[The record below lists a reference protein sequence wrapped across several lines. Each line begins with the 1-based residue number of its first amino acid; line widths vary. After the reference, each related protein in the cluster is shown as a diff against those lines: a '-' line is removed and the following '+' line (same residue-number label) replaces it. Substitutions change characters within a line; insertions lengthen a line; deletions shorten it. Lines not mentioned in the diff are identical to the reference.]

1 MLIGCLY
8 ILIYIFSGGET
19 MKNSLSLVSISIL
32 GLIVAVSTFDIKAQ
46 DSSKSSALI
55 EEVITTARKKEENQQ
70 VVPISIS
77 TVSSEQ
83 IEVLKIRDLTEI
95 ASIPNVSLD
104 EVGTANHVPNFQIR
118 GLGHNSSI
126 ASIESPVA
134 MINDGVYIGNGIV
147 TDGFD
152 IDSIQVL
159 RGPQGTVMGKNSIGG
174 AVLVNSKNPGD
185 EWESKL
191 RLAYDGFGSPGGMS
205 SYVQFAT
212 GGPISDNLKV
222 RGVVHIN
229 DNDGWH
235 KNMFN
240 NSNHGA
246 IESTMFR
253 GTVVYEPSET
263 MNINI
268 KYTSQETDG
277 DGPSAQCFQLFEGG
291 PSCLGMDRDRNSFDL
306 SIDEPGF
313 LKDNS
318 DSLVVKVEK
327 DVAFGDGLITYIYG
341 DSEYTAD
348 SIGDIDGTMAFIFH
362 APNKIKDALSSHE
375 LRFNGSF
382 ENFDL
387 LAGYSIND
395 RDLIFHEMRILPS
408 TLPSGSEWNGG
419 GDLTAETSA
428 FFITAEIPLSEK
440 LTLDV
445 GVRKTDEDKSVSIA
459 SLSAGVAFL
468 AQGAPSNVYLLMG
481 RDPSVIQSPNQASC
495 QIFSGGCIRDFV
507 DNDSWSSTSPRIGL
521 TYIDDNDTTYY
532 GYRAIAYRSGGYNMR
547 NTAIL
552 VLTPEKGPGPF
563 DQEEVTTTEFGI
575 KKSLGTKGRVNFAYF
590 SSELTDM
597 QRTLN
602 EAGPAGPVQY
612 IKNTGDASMS
622 GLELDMVYM
631 IQDDLV
637 LNLNVG
643 TLNAKYDDV
652 VYDISGDG
660 VIDYKEYELEL
671 PRAADLTYSIG
682 LSKDF
687 NVGNWSANS
696 RVSYSYRDPVA
707 YDDGNLGIIDE
718 QKILDLGVDFYSPS
732 ENMSIG
738 VYGKNM
744 NESVKHGN
752 ISPVSWGSFAPV
764 MIGKVVGVELVYDF

>member
-1 MLIGCLY
+1 
-8 ILIYIFSGGET
+8 
-19 MKNSLSLVSISIL
+19 MKNSLSLLSLSFL
-32 GLIVAVSTFDIKAQ
+32 GLVVAFSTFDLKAQ

-174 AVLVNSKNPGD
+174 AVLVNSKNPGN

-205 SYVQFAT
+205 SYVQYAT

-327 DVAFGDGLITYIYG
+327 DVAFGNGLITYIYG

-521 TYIDDNDTTYY
+521 TYIDNNDTTYY
-532 GYRAIAYRSGGYNMR
+532 GYRAVAYRSGGYNMR

-590 SSELTDM
+590 SSDLTDM

-622 GLELDMVYM
+622 GLELDMIYM

-687 NVGNWSANS
+687 NVGSWSANS

>member
-1 MLIGCLY
+1 
-8 ILIYIFSGGET
+8 
-19 MKNSLSLVSISIL
+19 MKNSLSLLSISIL

-77 TVSSEQ
+77 TVSSDQ

>member
-1 MLIGCLY
+1 MCAGINNN
-8 ILIYIFSGGET
+8 ISGGKS
-19 MKNSLSLVSISIL
+19 MNKLLNVLSISFL
-32 GLIVAVSTFDIKAQ
+32 GLIISFSAFDIKAQ
-46 DSSKSSALI
+46 DSNKSSALI

-174 AVLVNSKNPGD
+174 AVLVNSKNPGE

-205 SYVQFAT
+205 SYVQYAT

-327 DVAFGDGLITYIYG
+327 DVAFGNGLITYIYG

-521 TYIDDNDTTYY
+521 TYIDNNDTTYY
-532 GYRAIAYRSGGYNMR
+532 GYRAVAYRSGGYNMR

-590 SSELTDM
+590 SSDLTDM

-622 GLELDMVYM
+622 GLELDMIYM

-687 NVGNWSANS
+687 NVGSWSANS

>member
-1 MLIGCLY
+1 
-8 ILIYIFSGGET
+8 

-291 PSCLGMDRDRNSFDL
+291 PSCLGMDRDRNSFEL

>member
-1 MLIGCLY
+1 
-8 ILIYIFSGGET
+8 
-19 MKNSLSLVSISIL
+19 
-32 GLIVAVSTFDIKAQ
+32 
-46 DSSKSSALI
+46 
-55 EEVITTARKKEENQQ
+55 
-70 VVPISIS
+70 
-77 TVSSEQ
+77 
-83 IEVLKIRDLTEI
+83 
-95 ASIPNVSLD
+95 
-104 EVGTANHVPNFQIR
+104 
-118 GLGHNSSI
+118 
-126 ASIESPVA
+126 

-174 AVLVNSKNPGD
+174 AVLVNSKNPGE

-205 SYVQFAT
+205 SYVQYAT

-263 MNINI
+263 MNVNI

-327 DVAFGDGLITYIYG
+327 DVAFGNGLITYIYG

-521 TYIDDNDTTYY
+521 TYIDNNDTTYY
-532 GYRAIAYRSGGYNMR
+532 GYRAVAYRSGGYNMR

-590 SSELTDM
+590 SSDLTDM

-622 GLELDMVYM
+622 GLELDMIYM

-687 NVGNWSANS
+687 NVGSWSANS

>member
-1 MLIGCLY
+1 
-8 ILIYIFSGGET
+8 
-19 MKNSLSLVSISIL
+19 MKNSLSLLSISIL

-532 GYRAIAYRSGGYNMR
+532 GYRAVAYRSGGYNMR

-590 SSELTDM
+590 SSDLTDM

-687 NVGNWSANS
+687 NVGSWSANS

>member
-1 MLIGCLY
+1 
-8 ILIYIFSGGET
+8 
-19 MKNSLSLVSISIL
+19 
-32 GLIVAVSTFDIKAQ
+32 
-46 DSSKSSALI
+46 
-55 EEVITTARKKEENQQ
+55 
-70 VVPISIS
+70 
-77 TVSSEQ
+77 
-83 IEVLKIRDLTEI
+83 
-95 ASIPNVSLD
+95 
-104 EVGTANHVPNFQIR
+104 
-118 GLGHNSSI
+118 
-126 ASIESPVA
+126 
-134 MINDGVYIGNGIV
+134 
-147 TDGFD
+147 
-152 IDSIQVL
+152 
-159 RGPQGTVMGKNSIGG
+159 MGKNSIGG
-174 AVLVNSKNPGD
+174 AVLVNSKNPGE

-205 SYVQFAT
+205 SYVQYAT

-263 MNINI
+263 MNVNI

-327 DVAFGDGLITYIYG
+327 DVAFGNGLITYIYG

-521 TYIDDNDTTYY
+521 TYIDNNDTTYY
-532 GYRAIAYRSGGYNMR
+532 GYRAVAYRSGGYNMR

-590 SSELTDM
+590 SSDLTDM
-597 QRTLN
+597 KRTLN

-622 GLELDMVYM
+622 GLELDMIYM

-687 NVGNWSANS
+687 NVGSWSANS

>member
-1 MLIGCLY
+1 
-8 ILIYIFSGGET
+8 
-19 MKNSLSLVSISIL
+19 MKNSLSLLSLSFL
-32 GLIVAVSTFDIKAQ
+32 GLVVAFSTFDLKAQ

-174 AVLVNSKNPGD
+174 AVLVNSKNPGN

-205 SYVQFAT
+205 SYVQYAT

-263 MNINI
+263 MNVNI

-327 DVAFGDGLITYIYG
+327 DVAFGNGLITYIYG

-521 TYIDDNDTTYY
+521 TYIDNNDTTYY
-532 GYRAIAYRSGGYNMR
+532 GYRAVAYRSGGYNMR

-590 SSELTDM
+590 SSDLTDM

-622 GLELDMVYM
+622 GLELDMIYM

-687 NVGNWSANS
+687 NVGSWSANS

>member
-1 MLIGCLY
+1 MFIY
-8 ILIYIFSGGET
+8 SHIYIFSGGKT

-268 KYTSQETDG
+268 KYVSQETDG

-590 SSELTDM
+590 SSDLTDM

-687 NVGNWSANS
+687 NVGSWSANS

>member
-1 MLIGCLY
+1 
-8 ILIYIFSGGET
+8 
-19 MKNSLSLVSISIL
+19 MKNSLSLLSISIL

-205 SYVQFAT
+205 SYVQYAT

-306 SIDEPGF
+306 SIDESGF

-532 GYRAIAYRSGGYNMR
+532 GYRAVAYRSGGYNMR

-590 SSELTDM
+590 SSDLTDM

-687 NVGNWSANS
+687 NVGSWSANS

>member
-1 MLIGCLY
+1 
-8 ILIYIFSGGET
+8 
-19 MKNSLSLVSISIL
+19 
-32 GLIVAVSTFDIKAQ
+32 
-46 DSSKSSALI
+46 
-55 EEVITTARKKEENQQ
+55 
-70 VVPISIS
+70 
-77 TVSSEQ
+77 
-83 IEVLKIRDLTEI
+83 
-95 ASIPNVSLD
+95 
-104 EVGTANHVPNFQIR
+104 
-118 GLGHNSSI
+118 
-126 ASIESPVA
+126 
-134 MINDGVYIGNGIV
+134 
-147 TDGFD
+147 
-152 IDSIQVL
+152 
-159 RGPQGTVMGKNSIGG
+159 MGKNSIGG
-174 AVLVNSKNPGD
+174 AVLVNSKNPGE

-205 SYVQFAT
+205 SYVQYAT

-263 MNINI
+263 MNVNI

-327 DVAFGDGLITYIYG
+327 DVAFGNGLITYIYG

-521 TYIDDNDTTYY
+521 TYIDNNDTTYY
-532 GYRAIAYRSGGYNMR
+532 GYRAVAYRSGGYNMR

-590 SSELTDM
+590 SSDLTDM

-622 GLELDMVYM
+622 GLELDMIYM

-687 NVGNWSANS
+687 NVGSWSANS

>member
-1 MLIGCLY
+1 
-8 ILIYIFSGGET
+8 

-77 TVSSEQ
+77 TVSSDQ

-687 NVGNWSANS
+687 NVGSWSANS

>member
-1 MLIGCLY
+1 
-8 ILIYIFSGGET
+8 

-268 KYTSQETDG
+268 KYVSQETDG

-552 VLTPEKGPGPF
+552 VLTPQKGPGPF

-575 KKSLGTKGRVNFAYF
+575 KKSLGTKGRVNVAYF

-637 LNLNVG
+637 LNLNIG

-687 NVGNWSANS
+687 NVGSWSANS

>member
-1 MLIGCLY
+1 
-8 ILIYIFSGGET
+8 
-19 MKNSLSLVSISIL
+19 MKNSLSLLSISIL

-174 AVLVNSKNPGD
+174 AVLVNSKNPGE

-205 SYVQFAT
+205 SYVQYAT

-327 DVAFGDGLITYIYG
+327 DVAFGNGLITYIYG

-521 TYIDDNDTTYY
+521 TYIDNNDTTYY
-532 GYRAIAYRSGGYNMR
+532 GYRAVAYRSGGYNMR

-590 SSELTDM
+590 SSDLTDM

-687 NVGNWSANS
+687 NVGSWSANS

>member
-1 MLIGCLY
+1 
-8 ILIYIFSGGET
+8 
-19 MKNSLSLVSISIL
+19 MKNSLSLLSMSIL

-77 TVSSEQ
+77 TVSSDQ

-205 SYVQFAT
+205 SYVQYAT

-327 DVAFGDGLITYIYG
+327 DVAFGNGLITYIYG

-532 GYRAIAYRSGGYNMR
+532 GYRAVAYRSGGYNMR

-590 SSELTDM
+590 SSDLTDM

-622 GLELDMVYM
+622 GLELDMIYM

-687 NVGNWSANS
+687 NVGSWSANS

>member
-1 MLIGCLY
+1 
-8 ILIYIFSGGET
+8 

-77 TVSSEQ
+77 TVSSDQ

-205 SYVQFAT
+205 SYVQYAT

-532 GYRAIAYRSGGYNMR
+532 GYRAVAYRSGGYNMR

-590 SSELTDM
+590 SSDLTDM

>member
-8 ILIYIFSGGET
+8 IHIYIFSGGKT

>member
-1 MLIGCLY
+1 
-8 ILIYIFSGGET
+8 
-19 MKNSLSLVSISIL
+19 MKNSLSLLSISIL

-77 TVSSEQ
+77 TVSSDQ

-205 SYVQFAT
+205 SYVQYAT

-468 AQGAPSNVYLLMG
+468 AQGAP
-481 RDPSVIQSPNQASC
+481 
-495 QIFSGGCIRDFV
+495 
-507 DNDSWSSTSPRIGL
+507 
-521 TYIDDNDTTYY
+521 
-532 GYRAIAYRSGGYNMR
+532 
-547 NTAIL
+547 
-552 VLTPEKGPGPF
+552 K
-563 DQEEVTTTEFGI
+563 
-575 KKSLGTKGRVNFAYF
+575 
-590 SSELTDM
+590 
-597 QRTLN
+597 
-602 EAGPAGPVQY
+602 
-612 IKNTGDASMS
+612 
-622 GLELDMVYM
+622 
-631 IQDDLV
+631 
-637 LNLNVG
+637 
-643 TLNAKYDDV
+643 
-652 VYDISGDG
+652 
-660 VIDYKEYELEL
+660 
-671 PRAADLTYSIG
+671 
-682 LSKDF
+682 
-687 NVGNWSANS
+687 
-696 RVSYSYRDPVA
+696 
-707 YDDGNLGIIDE
+707 
-718 QKILDLGVDFYSPS
+718 
-732 ENMSIG
+732 
-738 VYGKNM
+738 
-744 NESVKHGN
+744 
-752 ISPVSWGSFAPV
+752 
-764 MIGKVVGVELVYDF
+764 

>member
-1 MLIGCLY
+1 MNKLLNV
-8 ILIYIFSGGET
+8 L
-19 MKNSLSLVSISIL
+19 SISFF
-32 GLIVAVSTFDIKAQ
+32 GLIVAVSAFDIRAQ

-590 SSELTDM
+590 SSDLTDM

-622 GLELDMVYM
+622 GLELDMIYM

>member
-1 MLIGCLY
+1 MFIY
-8 ILIYIFSGGET
+8 SHIYIFSGGET

-268 KYTSQETDG
+268 KYVSQETDG

-590 SSELTDM
+590 SSDLTDM

-687 NVGNWSANS
+687 NVGSWSANS

>member
-1 MLIGCLY
+1 MNKLLNVLSIS
-8 ILIYIFSGGET
+8 F
-19 MKNSLSLVSISIL
+19 LSLIVLIST
-32 GLIVAVSTFDIKAQ
+32 VDIKAQ

-77 TVSSEQ
+77 TVSSKQ

-212 GGPISDNLKV
+212 GGPITDKLKV

-229 DNDGWH
+229 DNEGWH

-240 NSNHGA
+240 DSNHGA

-263 MNINI
+263 VNINI

-277 DGPSAQCFQLFEGG
+277 DGPSSQCFQLFEGG

-341 DSEYTAD
+341 DSEYTGD

-382 ENFDL
+382 KNFNL

-408 TLPSGSEWNGG
+408 TLPTGSEWNGG

-445 GVRKTDEDKSVSIA
+445 GVRKTDEDKSVSVA

-481 RDPSVIQSPNQASC
+481 RDPSVIKSPNQASC

-532 GYRAIAYRSGGYNMR
+532 GYRAVAYRSGGYNMR

-552 VLTPEKGPGPF
+552 VLTPQKGPGPF

-575 KKSLGTKGRVNFAYF
+575 KKSLGTKGRVNVAYF

-637 LNLNVG
+637 LNLNIG

-660 VIDYKEYELEL
+660 VIDYKEYGLEL

-687 NVGNWSANS
+687 SVGSWSANS

-707 YDDGNLGIIDE
+707 YDDGNLGIINE

-732 ENMSIG
+732 ENMSVG

-764 MIGKVVGVELVYDF
+764 MIGKVIGVELVYDF

>member
-1 MLIGCLY
+1 LLIGCLY
-8 ILIYIFSGGET
+8 IRIYKFSGGKT
-19 MKNSLSLVSISIL
+19 MKNSLSLLSISIL

-174 AVLVNSKNPGD
+174 AVLVNSKNPGE

-205 SYVQFAT
+205 SYVQYAT

-263 MNINI
+263 MNVNI

-327 DVAFGDGLITYIYG
+327 DVAFGNGLITYIYG

-521 TYIDDNDTTYY
+521 TYIDNNDTTYY
-532 GYRAIAYRSGGYNMR
+532 GYRAVAYRSGGYNMR

-590 SSELTDM
+590 SSDLTDM

-622 GLELDMVYM
+622 GLELDMIYM

-687 NVGNWSANS
+687 NVGSWSANS

>member
-1 MLIGCLY
+1 
-8 ILIYIFSGGET
+8 
-19 MKNSLSLVSISIL
+19 MKNSLSLLSISIL

-590 SSELTDM
+590 SSDLTDM

>member
-1 MLIGCLY
+1 
-8 ILIYIFSGGET
+8 
-19 MKNSLSLVSISIL
+19 MKNSLSLLSISIL

-174 AVLVNSKNPGD
+174 AVLVNSKNPGN

-205 SYVQFAT
+205 SYVQYAT

-263 MNINI
+263 MNVNI

-327 DVAFGDGLITYIYG
+327 DVAFGNGLITYIYG

-521 TYIDDNDTTYY
+521 TYIDNNDTTYY
-532 GYRAIAYRSGGYNMR
+532 GYRAVAYRSGGYNMR

-590 SSELTDM
+590 SSDLTDM

-622 GLELDMVYM
+622 GLELDMIYM

-687 NVGNWSANS
+687 NVGSWSANS

>member
-1 MLIGCLY
+1 
-8 ILIYIFSGGET
+8 

-77 TVSSEQ
+77 TVSSDQ

-205 SYVQFAT
+205 SYVQYAT

-590 SSELTDM
+590 SSDLTDM

-687 NVGNWSANS
+687 NVGSWSANS

>member
-1 MLIGCLY
+1 
-8 ILIYIFSGGET
+8 
-19 MKNSLSLVSISIL
+19 MKNSLSLLSISIL

-77 TVSSEQ
+77 TVSSDQ

-637 LNLNVG
+637 LNLNIG